1 VIIVNTIDWIVEHVD
16 GTYRKGNWAGP
27 GVLPALDGLTPH
39 EASWRPNAEQK
50 SAGEMIR
57 HMAYWKD
64 AVTSRLTGGSWAYAE
79 EDNWRTVPAGAE
91 GLGAAL
97 AELGASHDR
106 LMAALRALT
115 PERLSERAG
124 RAWWREPVDPRAP
137 FAGAY
142 TDTVNP
148 GQAIA
153 TVFDYAIGAAQH
165 DMYHAAQVFVL
176 RRGFKS
182 RTT

>member
-1 VIIVNTIDWIVEHVD
+1 MEIVDWIVEHVEM
-16 GTYRKGNWAGP
+16 TYRKGNWAGP
-27 GVLPALDGLTPH
+27 GVLPALEGLTAE
-39 EASWRPNAEQK
+39 EAAWRPNAEQK
-50 SAGEMIR
+50 TAGEMIR

-64 AVTSRLTGGSWAYAE
+64 AVTSRLTGGSWAYKE
-79 EDNWRTVPAGAE
+79 EDNWRPVAASAAGVA
-91 GLGAAL
+91 AAL
-97 AELGASHDR
+97 TELAASHDH
-106 LMAALRALT
+106 LMAAMRSLT
-115 PERLSERAG
+115 AARLHERAG

-153 TVFDYAIGAAQH
+153 TVFDFALGAAQH

-176 RRGFKS
+176 RRGFKTRS
-182 RTT
+182 A